1 MSVNS
6 YFETRFVEDS
16 RRLKSW
22 SYLCRYFQ
30 KLVNREDTI
39 LEIGAGYCYFINRIE
54 SSRKIAVDLFPDLP
68 AFAGNTVESHVAD
81 ATKMDFLEDSS
92 IDTVFASN
100 FLEHLDWRQLE
111 TLMSELLRVLKPNGK
126 VMIMQPNF
134 KHSYK
139 QYFDDYTHRT
149 IFTDHSIRDWFASH
163 GFSTEISRPKFLP
176 LTVKSSIGG
185 LNFLIPIY
193 LKSPW
198 KPKSGQMFFVFRRN
212 P

>member
-1 MSVNS
+1 MNS
-6 YFETRFVEDS
+6 YFETRFVEDG

-22 SYLCRYFQ
+22 SYLCSYFQ
-30 KLVNREDTI
+30 NLVNRDDTI
-39 LEIGAGYCYFINRIE
+39 LEIGAGYCYFINGIE

-68 AFAGNTVESHVAD
+68 EFADNSVESHVAD
-81 ATKMDFLEDSS
+81 ATKMEFLEDSS
-92 IDTVFASN
+92 VDTVFASN
-100 FLEHLDWRQLE
+100 FLEHLDWKQLE
-111 TLMSELLRVLKPNGK
+111 TLIDELLRVLKPNGR

-149 IFTDHSIRDWFASH
+149 IFTDQSIRDWFASH

-176 LTVKSSIGG
+176 LTVKSSMGG
-185 LNFLIPIY
+185 LNFLIPLY

-198 KPKSGQMFFVFRRN
+198 KPKSGQMFFVFRRDL
-212 P
+212 